1 VDNWGDVDLGGRFLS
16 RVVLILT
23 GVDYEPDFD
32 FGDING
38 PFLGGQA
45 VSEGMLTKEEL
56 YSPLFRQL
64 FHNVHIPAFMPVTH
78 ELRCRGAVLIAPPG
92 AVLSGCSAAAVRGVD
107 FTTARDPVE
116 FIVPESAKFLSR
128 RGLDIRRTRIPG
140 IDAEPWSDGLLA
152 SPLRLAMD
160 ILTHNKLRRSF
171 PRVVGILDALL
182 RAKMVDHA
190 ALELLVRNR
199 HDHGIRRARE
209 AVALADP
216 RAESIPESELRVLL
230 VRAGFSPVPQVVVYQ
245 NGVFLGRLDLAF
257 AEFKLAVE
265 YDGEWHKDSSQAKR
279 DARRRAAFR
288 AAGWTFIIVTKE
300 QLYGDPGAIIA
311 AVRSRICPQ
320 VLAA

>member
-1 VDNWGDVDLGGRFLS
+1 M
-16 RVVLILT
+16 T
-23 GVDYEPDFD
+23 
-32 FGDING
+32 
-38 PFLGGQA
+38 
-45 VSEGMLTKEEL
+45 
-56 YSPLFRQL
+56 
-64 FHNVHIPAFMPVTH
+64 
-78 ELRCRGAVLIAPPG
+78 
-92 AVLSGCSAAAVRGVD
+92 
-107 FTTARDPVE
+107 
-116 FIVPESAKFLSR
+116 
-128 RGLDIRRTRIPG
+128 
-140 IDAEPWSDGLLA
+140 
-152 SPLRLAMD
+152 MD

-171 PRVVGILDALL
+171 PRVVGLLDALL
-182 RAKMVDHA
+182 RVKMVDHTE
-190 ALELLVRNR
+190 LELLVRNR

-230 VRAGFSPVPQVVVYQ
+230 VQAGFDPELQLVVYQ

-265 YDGEWHKDSSQAKR
+265 YDGEWHKDGPQPER

-288 AAGWTFIIVTKE
+288 AAGWQFIIVTKD